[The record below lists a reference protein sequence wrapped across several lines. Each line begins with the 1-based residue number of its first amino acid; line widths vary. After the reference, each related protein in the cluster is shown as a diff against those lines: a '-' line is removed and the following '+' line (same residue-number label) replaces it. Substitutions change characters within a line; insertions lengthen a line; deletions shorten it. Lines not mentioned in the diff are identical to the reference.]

1 MSPLATVLAVALATD
16 AGVPPDDRP
25 EILAVSRGT
34 VYLEDG
40 GVRLVR
46 SGAWLSDPQ
55 LILTAREVASLRTEV
70 KVLRE
75 TPPAPPV
82 SLVVT
87 FAIGA
92 TAGLVAGIILG
103 ATVGR

>member
-1 MSPLATVLAVALATD
+1 MAAALAVALAVD
-16 AGVPPDDRP
+16 GGVVDRP

-34 VYLEDG
+34 LYLDDG
-40 GVRLVR
+40 GVRVVR

-55 LILTAREVASLRTEV
+55 LILTAQEVASLRTEV

-87 FAIGA
+87 LA
-92 TAGLVAGIILG
+92 LG
-103 ATVGR
+103 AVGGLALGVILASAAR